1 MASAFIGSAAVAELN
16 GVMIGADLWRG
27 AGYLGLGIKL
37 LFQPGLRR
45 YAMFPIVINIV
56 IFLGLVAVAVD
67 VFALLVD
74 RWVPAADGVWW
85 GAVRTL
91 LWLIFAIGVGLTSYF
106 TFTIVANLLG
116 APFNGL
122 LAEAVEV
129 RLRSATAVPAMSL
142 RHVLSEIPRT
152 LRNECRKITYFLVWA
167 LPLLV
172 LFAIPGINMV
182 APLVWALFL
191 AWMLAVEYLDYPMGN
206 HRHDLRSVRAWLKT
220 RRSLALG
227 FGATVLGATLLPGL
241 NLIVMPAAVAGATAL
256 WVDAGVD
263 TGADARADTENSVEV

>member
-1 MASAFIGSAAVAELN
+1 MASAFIRPAAVRELD
-16 GVMIGADLWRG
+16 GVILGADLWRG
-27 AGYLGLGIKL
+27 AGYLGTGMKL

-45 YAMFPIVINIV
+45 YAMLPIVINIV

-67 VFALLVD
+67 LFALLVD

-85 GAVRTL
+85 DTVRTV
-91 LWLIFAIGVGLTSYF
+91 LWLVFAIGMGLTTYF

-122 LAEAVEV
+122 LAEAVEI
-129 RLRSATAVPAMSL
+129 RLRSATAVPAMSF

-152 LRNECRKITYFLVWA
+152 LRNECRKIAYFLVWA

-172 LFAIPGINMV
+172 LFVIPGINIA

-191 AWMLAVEYLDYPMGN
+191 SWMLAVEYLDYPMGN

-256 WVDAGVD
+256 WVD
-263 TGADARADTENSVEV
+263 TEHSVKA

>member
-1 MASAFIGSAAVAELN
+1 ML
-16 GVMIGADLWRG
+16 GADLLRG
-27 AGYLGLGIKL
+27 AGYLARGMKL
-37 LFQPGLRR
+37 IFRPGLRR
-45 YAMFPIVINIV
+45 YAMLPILINSV
-56 IFLGLVAVAVD
+56 IFLGLVATAVD
-67 VFALLVD
+67 LFSQLVET
-74 RWVPAADGVWW
+74 WVPTADGAWW
-85 GAVRTL
+85 GTVRAL
-91 LWLIFAIGVGLTSYF
+91 LWLIFAIGVGLTTFF

-122 LAEAVEV
+122 LAEAVEI
-129 RLRSATAVPAMSL
+129 RLRSATAVPGMSL
-142 RHVLSEIPRT
+142 RQVLMEIPRT
-152 LRNECRKITYFLVWA
+152 LRNECRKIAYFLIWA

-172 LFAIPGINMV
+172 LFVIPGLNIA

-227 FGATVLGATLLPGL
+227 FGATVLGATLLPGI

-263 TGADARADTENSVEV
+263 ASTPAKVNSELGVKS